1 MRGRE
6 ITMAFGRKL
15 VHVKLRIN
23 VSSQSDYY
31 TRIEVQNRNGRIDIC
46 EIFIPGWA
54 QVGNYR
60 PLPAWL
66 VCNVS
71 ACLILRW
78 DDVELYE
85 HDRDG
90 KERISNLCYTHPDEF
105 RAELEQ
111 VKEWKG

>member
-1 MRGRE
+1 
-6 ITMAFGRKL
+6 
-15 VHVKLRIN
+15 VKLRIN

-31 TRIEVQNRNGRIDIC
+31 TRIEVQNLNCRIDIC
-46 EIFIPGWA
+46 EIFILGWA

-66 VCNVS
+66 VRDVA

-90 KERISNLCYTHPDEF
+90 NERTSNLRYTRPDEF
-105 RAELEQ
+105 RAELER
-111 VKEWKG
+111 VKEWKS